1 MTTRSRTRALGA
13 AASLAAVTVLISA
26 CNDPDPQPPPT
37 SSSTTTT
44 SSTSTSTTTTSTPP
58 PLTPAQK
65 DIKSAEE
72 TIGRY
77 WRVLDQL
84 AADPKKSL
92 NLISTVA
99 RGQAAS
105 QSRVELGA
113 LQAKG
118 WTQVGQSVVRSS
130 SATTKDGKAFAVVAC
145 IDVSG
150 VDVVDTAGTSVVKAG
165 RPDRQE
171 YTYTVSKV
179 PQGFFV
185 TVDTLKGKRC

>member
-13 AASLAAVTVLISA
+13 AASLAAVVLISA
-26 CNDPDPQPPPT
+26 CNGPDPTPPVT

-44 SSTSTSTTTTSTPP
+44 STSTTSTSTPT
-58 PLTPAQK
+58 PLTRAEK
-65 DIKSAEE
+65 DLKSAEE

-77 WRVLDQL
+77 WKVLDEL
-84 AADPKKSL
+84 AADSKKSL

-105 QSRVELGA
+105 QSRIELGT
-113 LQAKG
+113 LQANG
-118 WTQVGQSVVRSS
+118 WAQVGQSVVRSS
-130 SATTKDGKAFAVVAC
+130 SATTKDGKTFAVAAC

-150 VDVVDTAGTSVVKAG
+150 VNVVDKAGKSVVKAG
-165 RPDRQE
+165 RPDSQQ

-185 TVDTLKGKRC
+185 TVDTLKGKPC